1 MYFELLNIFNVARI
15 IIKFQNFTLLQL
27 DRWKIHLHALPFPG
41 GLNAKWEMRVVA
53 GA

>member
-1 MYFELLNIFNVARI
+1 MVARI
-15 IIKFQNFTLLQL
+15 IIKFDHFSVLQL
-27 DRWKIHLHALPFPG
+27 DRWKIHLHALLFPG